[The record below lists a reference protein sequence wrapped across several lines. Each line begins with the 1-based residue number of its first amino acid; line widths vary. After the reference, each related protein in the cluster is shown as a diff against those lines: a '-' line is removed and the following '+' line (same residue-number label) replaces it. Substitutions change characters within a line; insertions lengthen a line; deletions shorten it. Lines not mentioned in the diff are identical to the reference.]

1 MIIKIQIFEH
11 SKCVDRIT
19 VAGKNWKEC
28 LTKLIKTLKAKGSVM

>member
-19 VAGKNWKEC
+19 VGGKNWKEC
-28 LTKLIKTLKAKGSVM
+28 LNKLIKTLKAKGSVM